1 MFRETAGRRGEHSAV
16 HNLKI
21 RGDRRMKIHMRQD
34 VALKIDA
41 GGDFRQHR
49 SFRAQ
54 FENRPFG
61 DVMHG
66 LSFGAGQ
73 FAVVRNLVYPGDE
86 FTHLAFA
93 ADMQCPVFTGDLQ
106 PFGGKRGA
114 EHDVAGILGDID
126 KTARA
131 GAGCAEPC
139 GIDVPV
145 RVHLAG
151 AHKGE
156 VDPCAVVVEHLI
168 LVANHRAQITADTEI
183 HATRLL
189 PAVDP

>member
-1 MFRETAGRRGEHSAV
+1 MFREAAGLRGEQATV

-21 RGDRRMKIHMRQD
+21 RGDRRTKIHMRQD
-34 VALKIDA
+34 VALKIDT

-49 SFRAQ
+49 PLRAQ

-73 FAVVRNLVYPGDE
+73 LAVVGNLIHPGDE
-86 FTHLAFA
+86 FAYLAFA
-93 ADMQCPVFTGDLQ
+93 ADMQGPLFTGDLQ

-126 KTARA
+126 KTAAPGQDAPSRVA
-131 GAGCAEPC
+131 LTWPC
-139 GIDVPV
+139 GSIS
-145 RVHLAG
+145 
-151 AHKGE
+151 
-156 VDPCAVVVEHLI
+156 
-168 LVANHRAQITADTEI
+168 
-183 HATRLL
+183 
-189 PAVDP
+189 PAPIKVISTPAPL

>member
-1 MFRETAGRRGEHSAV
+1 MFRETAGRRGEQSAV

-93 ADMQCPVFTGDLQ
+93 ADMQRPVFTGDLQ
-106 PFGGKRGA
+106 PFGGKEEQNTTWRAFWVISIKPPAPGQDA
-114 EHDVAGILGDID
+114 PSRVAL
-126 KTARA
+126 T
-131 GAGCAEPC
+131 CPC
-139 GIDVPV
+139 GSIS
-145 RVHLAG
+145 
-151 AHKGE
+151 
-156 VDPCAVVVEHLI
+156 
-168 LVANHRAQITADTEI
+168 
-183 HATRLL
+183 
-189 PAVDP
+189 PAPIKVMSTPAPL